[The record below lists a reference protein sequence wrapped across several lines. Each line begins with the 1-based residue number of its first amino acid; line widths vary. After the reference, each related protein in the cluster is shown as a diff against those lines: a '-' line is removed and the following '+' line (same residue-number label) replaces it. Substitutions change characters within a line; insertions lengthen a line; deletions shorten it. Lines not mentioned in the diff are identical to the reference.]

1 MTDSYA
7 GEPSFKGSMK
17 ILPAGGKDN
26 ARKDEGLTERDHDN
40 PPMPPLKVEV
50 KRPSLPISPEKKL
63 KVWNEK
69 GNESEKIRNK
79 LEEVLSHTIGMASLT
94 ACARLLGMYIFLR
107 STSNKQCLDM
117 AEGVLEAVLDG
128 IKETAEKKDMEMPS
142 IKIKL
147 KVG

>member
-1 MTDSYA
+1 MTDSYS
-7 GEPSFKGSMK
+7 GEPPFKGSMK

-40 PPMPPLKVEV
+40 PPLPPLKVEV
-50 KRPSLPISPEKKL
+50 KRPSLPISP
-63 KVWNEK
+63 
-69 GNESEKIRNK
+69 EKIRNK

-128 IKETAEKKDMEMPS
+128 IKETAEKKDMEMPG

-147 KVG
+147 EVE